1 MPRGSAPGE
10 RRGGRKKGTPNKRT
24 LEVTERLAELGC
36 DPIEGMARLAMNEAN
51 APELRGRMF
60 SELAGFVA
68 PKRKAVEHTGADG
81 GLIETREQADQLD
94 YSRLSVEE
102 LRPLREL
109 ILKAMP
115 APGGTAGSPP

>member
-1 MPRGSAPGE
+1 
-10 RRGGRKKGTPNKRT
+10 
-24 LEVTERLAELGC
+24 
-36 DPIEGMARLAMNEAN
+36 MARLALNEAN
-51 APELRGRMF
+51 APELRGRMY

-81 GLIETREQADQLD
+81 GPIEMREQADQLD
-94 YSRLSVEE
+94 YSRLTVDE
-102 LRPLREL
+102 LRTMREL